1 MPQTPR
7 FCCSI
12 DTLLCGPY
20 HPDWAYVFTR
30 RGRIVNVGIVVAA
43 GKSERMG
50 PKVDKAFLNLGTK
63 PVLAYSVMAYERCR
77 DIETI
82 VLVVRKDRVES
93 ARAMVQM
100 YGYAKVRKVVAGGPT
115 RQASVGNGLD
125 AVSDEA
131 RIVSVHDGA
140 RPCVT
145 PELISETIEVARKH
159 GSGVAAQKITDTVK
173 VVERG
178 LKVTKTVDRTKLW
191 AVQTPQTFKFDILVK
206 AYKSVKKKKLTVTD
220 EAQAVESIKGDVRL
234 VPAPLSN
241 VKVATPDDL
250 VLVATLLRL

>member
-1 MPQTPR
+1 M
-7 FCCSI
+7 
-12 DTLLCGPY
+12 
-20 HPDWAYVFTR
+20 
-30 RGRIVNVGIVVAA
+30 NVGLVVAA

-63 PVLAYSVMAYERCR
+63 PVLAYSVIAYERCK
-77 DIETI
+77 DIDLI
-82 VLVVRKDRVES
+82 VLVVRRDRVDS

-100 YGYAKVRKVVAGGPT
+100 YGCAKVKKVVAGGAT
-115 RQASVGNGLD
+115 RQASVSNGLEIVGED
-125 AVSDEA
+125 A

-178 LKVTKTVDRTKLW
+178 VKVTSTVDRSKLW
-191 AVQTPQTFKFDILVK
+191 AVQTPQTFKYDILDK
-206 AYKSVKKKKLTVTD
+206 AYQAVKKKKLTVTD

-234 VPAPLSN
+234 VPSPLSN
-241 VKVATPDDL
+241 VKVTTPDDL
-250 VLVATLLRL
+250 VLAATLLRL